1 MIPIELSLIEN
12 HLWLSTLCAAGVWIL
27 TLVLRRNRAAVRHG
41 LWFAASIKFLVPF
54 AVLAGIGSHSGWEL
68 VPANARPQVANVLS
82 DVEWPFAV
90 VAASV
95 RPSTA
100 QWAHGGSLQ
109 TVLLSLWLCGFVVG
123 LVMWMRS
130 WMRMREIVRGAQP
143 MNLDLPIP
151 ALSFSACLEP
161 GVFGIR
167 KPVLL
172 LPEGI
177 TERLTSGQLQAV
189 LAHELCHVR
198 RRDNLT
204 GAIHMIVEVIF
215 WFHPLVWWIRRQ
227 LIAERERACD
237 EEVARQAS
245 EPQVYAD
252 AILSV
257 CKLYLELPASCVSGV
272 TGASLKDR
280 IEEIMA
286 QRTLLDLSRWKR
298 ILLAGA
304 LAAGLTGPIAVG
316 VLRAQPPAREAFDV
330 ASVKLNTESRKGGYP
345 GLAPGGQRY
354 TATVLPLQALIVL
367 AYGVFL
373 GGKLGL
379 GNVHGYAPLAWTAGG
394 IIGVGGLIAAVGV
407 RRYAGALPVAARDE
421 TALHRRLFSELI
433 EIFRNPSFRIMF
445 SCSVL
450 FYAAQGMAAALT
462 QHMFRFVWKI
472 DSSQILVISLN
483 IFAGLLVGV
492 PLAPL
497 LSRPLKW
504 RGLLLLSPVLGM
516 PIALMLSIR
525 LSLPV
530 ALAIGLGISA
540 VVALAL
546 APRWRPM
553 EKRTTLI
560 LGLAMFCLAQ
570 GGLSGLR
577 ALGIFTATGAAV
589 VGPICLNTFMAGV
602 GLAFV
607 TIAIGSMMADA
618 SDEHD
623 LLFGARREGMYFA
636 GLGFAA
642 KAATGLGALLAGVA
656 IDVIRFPAAAAAAGA
671 DVHLSPQMLTNL
683 TLASGPTAAAISF
696 VGTCFFFLYRID
708 RKRHTEIAEALALRK
723 ATAI

>member
-1 MIPIELSLIEN
+1 MTVSSDPLKLTRIIKATAGAGQLVESVSTSVTSTFLFFFYTAILGLPGSLVGVATAIALAIDALADPLLGSLSDN
-12 HLWLSTLCAAGVWIL
+12 TRSRWGK
-27 TLVLRRNRAAVRHG
+27 R
-41 LWFAASIKFLVPF
+41 VPF
-54 AVLAGIGSHSGWEL
+54 LL
-68 VPANARPQVANVLS
+68 V
-82 DVEWPFAV
+82 
-90 VAASV
+90 
-95 RPSTA
+95 
-100 QWAHGGSLQ
+100 
-109 TVLLSLWLCGFVVG
+109 
-123 LVMWMRS
+123 
-130 WMRMREIVRGAQP
+130 GA
-143 MNLDLPIP
+143 
-151 ALSFSACLEP
+151 
-161 GVFGIR
+161 
-167 KPVLL
+167 
-172 LPEGI
+172 
-177 TERLTSGQLQAV
+177 
-189 LAHELCHVR
+189 
-198 RRDNLT
+198 
-204 GAIHMIVEVIF
+204 
-215 WFHPLVWWIRRQ
+215 PLV
-227 LIAERERACD
+227 
-237 EEVARQAS
+237 
-245 EPQVYAD
+245 
-252 AILSV
+252 
-257 CKLYLELPASCVSGV
+257 
-272 TGASLKDR
+272 
-280 IEEIMA
+280 
-286 QRTLLDLSRWKR
+286 
-298 ILLAGA
+298 
-304 LAAGLTGPIAVG
+304 AVG
-316 VLRAQPPAREAFDV
+316 VGLMFSPP
-330 ASVKLNTESRKGGYP
+330 P
-345 GLAPGGQRY
+345 GLS
-354 TATVLPLQALIVL
+354 TAGLFAWLIGISLVMRFAVSIFNVPFLALGAELATDYVERNSVVAWRTLFSIFGPLIIIVL

-433 EIFRNPSFRIMF
+433 EIFRNPSFRIML

-525 LSLPV
+525 LSLPL
-530 ALAIGLGISA
+530 ALAIGLGIAA
-540 VVALAL
+540 VAALAL
-546 APRWRPM
+546 SPRWRPM

-656 IDVIRFPAAAAAAGA
+656 IDVIHFPAAAAAAGA
-671 DVHLSPQMLTNL
+671 AVHLSPQMLTNL

-708 RKRHTEIAEALALRK
+708 RKRHTEIAEALALRNGS
-723 ATAI
+723 AV